1 MATWIVHL
9 RIADRLLDC
18 LEGIAQTQFVVG
30 NIAPDSGLP
39 NADWT
44 AYTPDSRVSHFRI
57 NRDGEPKE
65 INVQAFLDRYF
76 SEGQRQA
83 YNVEEYSFFLG
94 YLVHLLTDQE
104 WAWRIYR
111 PELAKHSQAFRGN
124 RDELNR
130 AMKRD
135 WYDLDF
141 VYLKKHPDF
150 RAFAIYEA
158 AQGFVNSY
166 MDIFGRD
173 ALDDV

>member
-1 MATWIVHL
+1 M
-9 RIADRLLDC
+9 
-18 LEGIAQTQFVVG
+18 
-30 NIAPDSGLP
+30 
-39 NADWT
+39 
-44 AYTPDSRVSHFRI
+44 
-57 NRDGEPKE
+57 
-65 INVQAFLDRYF
+65 
-76 SEGQRQA
+76 
-83 YNVEEYSFFLG
+83 EEYSFFLG

-173 ALDDV
+173 ALDDRRGYITGFYRAGRENLEREYPYLTEKEMDAFVEGCARTVLERLRRI